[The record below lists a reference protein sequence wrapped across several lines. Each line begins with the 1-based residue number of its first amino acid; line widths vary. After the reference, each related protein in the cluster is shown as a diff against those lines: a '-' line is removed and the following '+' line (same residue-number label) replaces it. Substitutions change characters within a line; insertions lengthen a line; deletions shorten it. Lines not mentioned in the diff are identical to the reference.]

1 MNYEVRQ
8 SNDGRAFL
16 IAYQGTKPVYL
27 HRYNDV
33 NGNGFMRDVIAIRE
47 NGDTSTWVG
56 NELVYYM
63 LDEVYEQTKPI
74 DVDGELIPENMCV
87 NAKMAY
93 GVEE

>member
-8 SNDGRAFL
+8 SNDGGAFL

-33 NGNGFMRDVIAIRE
+33 NGGGLMRDVIAIRE

-63 LDEVYEQTKPI
+63 LDEVYAQTKPI
-74 DVDGELIPENMCV
+74 DVDGELITENMGV
-87 NAKMAY
+87 DAKNAY
-93 GVEE
+93 GAEE